1 MRDLTSTDASKALRF
16 LWTVTDKFVRFCV
29 AHRNSHFLPIWQS
42 ANLHIACRQR
52 DYRFQS
58 AYNCI
63 HIVHLIAYALGDR
76 QSSCRPCRHNSFNQS
91 VSFIVSHECAD
102 SPSVSV
108 SLVTFDL
115 MRNWTRKKKK
125 KKIDTVWLIS
135 MYRGCPHHQSSPTG
149 FGLILRSISI
159 IINISSG
166 CVMNSRWPTNFTF

>member
-1 MRDLTSTDASKALRF
+1 MRDLTSTDASKAVRF

-42 ANLHIACRQR
+42 ANLHIACRQG

-125 KKIDTVWLIS
+125 EKNWHCLANLYVSRLSPSPVQSDWFRTYSPLNQ
-135 MYRGCPHHQSSPTG
+135 HH
-149 FGLILRSISI
+149 
-159 IINISSG
+159 N
-166 CVMNSRWPTNFTF
+166 